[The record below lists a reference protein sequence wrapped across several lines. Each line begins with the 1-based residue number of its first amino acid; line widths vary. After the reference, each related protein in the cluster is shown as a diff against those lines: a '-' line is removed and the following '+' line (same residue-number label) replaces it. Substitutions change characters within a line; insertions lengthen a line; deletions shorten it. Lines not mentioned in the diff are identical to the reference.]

1 MILVGPP
8 AGLSTSKR
16 PSSARIRR
24 SSPASPL
31 PDGSAPPCP
40 SSEITMFI
48 VWSSW
53 VRTTRMSRALRVLG
67 GVGDRLARDEVEGGL
82 HLRHRTLVE
91 AVVDGDRHARAFG
104 HPGQRGPQPELVQ
117 RGRIDPPATLRSSSS
132 NWRDSA

>member
-1 MILVGPP
+1 MAGVLKQAGQAFAQQDRVVGEDHSHGAALGSVAVILVGPP

-53 VRTTRMSRALRVLG
+53 VRTTRMSRAC
-67 GVGDRLARDEVEGGL
+67 AC
-82 HLRHRTLVE
+82 LV
-91 AVVDGDRHARAFG
+91 ALVIASRA
-104 HPGQRGPQPELVQ
+104 
-117 RGRIDPPATLRSSSS
+117 TK
-132 NWRDSA
+132 